1 MPKTVNLGLELTDD
15 NSTKFKDWRE
25 KINGVGDGE
34 IKSNMQ
40 IIDNAIGD
48 INTQLGNID
57 TALTAIL
64 GVWYFD
70 HFR

>member
-64 GVWYFD
+64 GV
-70 HFR
+70 